1 MLVHVNR
8 EWERLFGYTQAELR
22 ALLIKDG
29 MRALYRLTRLDSMQ
43 SSHRVA
49 VDAMLAGNTDYRSAG
64 RRADTHAW
72 GWHQG
77 QTRSIVSGFV

>member
-29 MRALYRLTRLDSMQ
+29 MRALYRLGGE
-43 SSHRVA
+43 
-49 VDAMLAGNTDYRSAG
+49 MLTDLMPDQGSLTHQDRS
-64 RRADTHAW
+64 
-72 GWHQG
+72 
-77 QTRSIVSGFV
+77 VC